1 MKYEARRAAT
11 STSSDSGISTGFD
24 SGQTLDAQATPDAV
38 GDVAGD
44 AVGDVVGDAV
54 AIVIGACSDLPGV
67 GTWQNITPPTLDI
80 AEWCALYN
88 GTCPSPATSANGQ
101 IGTATGPTL
110 FVLDPSHP
118 GTVYLGTSSLGIW
131 KSTDCGSTWVHINT
145 GQNGAVLDA
154 GRNWTMVV
162 VPTNSQRGFRSTL
175 EDRARGRGHRRMTGA
190 STRVCIEKPVG
201 RHTSPFPPR
210 ERIVLACV
218 VSTAWTSPPAAH
230 GAHACARVHAAI
242 GLRA

>member
-1 MKYEARRAAT
+1 MRILAGGSFGLVMGVAACG
-11 STSSDSGISTGFD
+11 SHSSVQGRTETNDGSAVDQASFPADASNDDTEGGTCGLAGQPDHPPTPVCGASACGNGLRDSCTVCSPEPVVGPGAAGTAG
-24 SGQTLDAQATPDAV
+24 GTAEDAGCALL
-38 GDVAGD
+38 GDVAN
-44 AVGDVVGDAV
+44 V
-54 AIVIGACSDLPGV
+54 A
-67 GTWQNITPPTLDI
+67 T
-80 AEWCALYN
+80 E
-88 GTCPSPATSANGQ
+88 
-101 IGTATGPTL
+101 
-110 FVLDPSHP
+110 
-118 GTVYLGTSSLGIW
+118 
-131 KSTDCGSTWVHINT
+131 
-145 GQNGAVLDA
+145 
-154 GRNWTMVV
+154 
-162 VPTNSQRGFRSTL
+162 RGFRSTL